1 MPYASDKLYNDFVRP
16 RMSEL
21 ASKVKVRE
29 ILPHLPCL
37 TQSDREEVE
46 AKREMTGN
54 YNAMQLLL
62 DCLRR
67 RERWPEQFIKALEE
81 CEQDTL
87 AQLMYESYNTL
98 TGHTNP
104 LPPAAAPAAA
114 IATTATVTMAH
125 VHPPPQVVHLPPQNE
140 PLPNVVTQ
148 PNVTPSAPAVTVQS
162 IADQYSLLPSTPP
175 KTCQP
180 PIMIVTQDEN
190 PPSGAS
196 QVLSLS
202 HRNSEPIASPPAKAP
217 VQETREPQEPV
228 ETSDPT
234 VQQVNT
240 IQQPASATNTTQVVQ
255 AQLPTPNSQV
265 MAPVLSVPVPN
276 GAGVEEEGLFSKPG
290 VLRSVMEGPA
300 QDPAEGD
307 TCSVTTEDLEIDTPS
322 SSPTAESIPTH
333 SSKEA
338 NFVSS
343 KVTPAARS
351 SPAPYLLEDTAH
363 SLNDHQSDDHDSDSL
378 EDQSILENVGHV
390 SEQPSVQNLGIPMAK
405 RSRNTV
411 HGPSKN
417 HTQQETGLSELQ
429 PVSNCSTTP
438 SMAEKE
444 VLSGWGSEL
453 NTSAEK
459 RHMAEQR
466 ESEPHDKK
474 NEQDRR
480 DVSPVGL
487 IPAIRNDHLI
497 LAVVIGLSA
506 VLLAWKLRG

>member
-98 TGHTNP
+98 TGHTSNVCMFHSDLTDP

-234 VQQVNT
+234 VQQVIRFLIYSDSIVSYFMMVPVFHLLTPFCQVNT

-411 HGPSKN
+411 HGPN
-417 HTQQETGLSELQ
+417 
-429 PVSNCSTTP
+429 
-438 SMAEKE
+438 
-444 VLSGWGSEL
+444 
-453 NTSAEK
+453 
-459 RHMAEQR
+459 
-466 ESEPHDKK
+466 
-474 NEQDRR
+474 
-480 DVSPVGL
+480 VSPVGL